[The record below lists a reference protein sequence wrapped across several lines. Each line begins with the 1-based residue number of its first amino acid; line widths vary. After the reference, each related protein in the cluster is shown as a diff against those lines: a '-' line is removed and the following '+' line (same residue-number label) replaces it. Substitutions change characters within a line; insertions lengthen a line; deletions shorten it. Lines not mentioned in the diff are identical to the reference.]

1 MGQSEDLISE
11 RPVINVSNNNNG
23 RVMNTPILSS
33 TIKNKQPHEIQHSIT
48 KADLFTRAVIMLLA
62 MTLSACQVMPSSQVE
77 SDDEVVISGD
87 LSINILAMSYS
98 PAKLEVVKPG
108 RYTVT
113 VSNASTILH
122 DIVFSNGIKL
132 IIAPGKQVSTI
143 LDIPESGLGYS
154 CSLPGHKDAGM
165 FGTITVNSEDH
176 HSAESKSTALL
187 ANYSPYDPKVPALLP
202 FETHDIYLMAVEKL
216 NTVAKGVTQQLWTYN
231 GKVPGPIIHVRLGDT
246 VRVHLSNPS
255 SNKLAHSVDFHS
267 SQVAW
272 NDEMTSINP
281 GEEKLY
287 EWRAD
292 YAGVWMYH
300 CGSNPALHHIA
311 SGMYG
316 MVIVEPREGLSKVD
330 HELAIVQSEFYVGQ
344 EGHTTD
350 LHKASLHGPDYVVF
364 NGVADQYKDH
374 PIEVGT
380 SKKVRMYVL
389 NAGPNEDSSF
399 HVVGTI
405 FSRVI
410 KEGIELTPENKG
422 HYGAQAVDLAP
433 AQGAIIEFT
442 TPEDGLYP
450 MVTHAFNFVG
460 KGALGLIKAGDGDP
474 KK

>member
-1 MGQSEDLISE
+1 
-11 RPVINVSNNNNG
+11 
-23 RVMNTPILSS
+23 MNTPILSS
-33 TIKNKQPHEIQHSIT
+33 TIKNKQPQEIQNHIMN
-48 KADLFTRAVIMLLA
+48 ADRYTRVVIMLLA
-62 MTLSACQVMPSSQVE
+62 IALSACQVIPSSQTE
-77 SDDEVVISGD
+77 SDEVIISGD

-98 PAKLEVVKPG
+98 PTKIEVVKSG
-108 RYTVT
+108 RYAVT
-113 VSNASTILH
+113 VSNTATIPH
-122 DIVFSNGIKL
+122 DIVFSNGTKL
-132 IIAPGKQVSTI
+132 MLAPGQKASTI
-143 LDIPESGLGYS
+143 LDIPDSGLEYL

-165 FGTITVNSEDH
+165 SGTITVNSEGQH
-176 HSAESKSTALL
+176 AKSKATTLL

-202 FETHDIYLMAVEKL
+202 FETHDIYLIAEEKL

-231 GKVPGPIIHVRLGDT
+231 GNVPGPVIHVRLGDT
-246 VRVHLSNPS
+246 VRVHLSNPT
-255 SNKLAHSVDFHS
+255 SNKLAHSIDFHS

-287 EWRAD
+287 QWRAD

-316 MVIVEPREGLSKVD
+316 MVIVEPREGLPKVD
-330 HELAIVQSEFYVGQ
+330 HEFAIVQSEFYVGQ
-344 EGHTTD
+344 EGHTTN
-350 LHKASLHGPDYVVF
+350 LHKASLHSPDYVVF

-380 SKKVRMYVL
+380 GKKVRMYVL

-399 HVVGTI
+399 HIVGTI

-442 TPEDGLYP
+442 TAEDGLYP

-460 KGALGLIKAGDGDP
+460 KGALGLIKAGDGNP
-474 KK
+474 NK

>member
-1 MGQSEDLISE
+1 
-11 RPVINVSNNNNG
+11 
-23 RVMNTPILSS
+23 MNTPILSS
-33 TIKNKQPHEIQHSIT
+33 TIKNKQPQEIQNHIMN
-48 KADLFTRAVIMLLA
+48 ADRYTRVVIMLLA
-62 MTLSACQVMPSSQVE
+62 IALSACQVIPSSQTE
-77 SDDEVVISGD
+77 SDEVIISGD
-87 LSINILAMSYS
+87 LSIKILAMSYS
-98 PAKLEVVKPG
+98 PTKIEVVKSG
-108 RYTVT
+108 RYAVT
-113 VSNASTILH
+113 VSNTATIPH
-122 DIVFSNGIKL
+122 DIVFSNGTKL
-132 IIAPGKQVSTI
+132 MLAPGQKASTI
-143 LDIPESGLGYS
+143 LDIPDSGLEYL

-165 FGTITVNSEDH
+165 SGTITVNSEGQH
-176 HSAESKSTALL
+176 AKSKATTLL

-202 FETHDIYLMAVEKL
+202 FETHDIYLIAEEKL

-231 GKVPGPIIHVRLGDT
+231 GNVPGPVIHVRLGDT
-246 VRVHLSNPS
+246 VRVHLSNPT
-255 SNKLAHSVDFHS
+255 SNKLAHSIDFHS

-287 EWRAD
+287 QWRAD

-316 MVIVEPREGLSKVD
+316 MVIVEPREGLPKVD
-330 HELAIVQSEFYVGQ
+330 HEFAIVQSEFYVGQ
-344 EGHTTD
+344 EGHTTN
-350 LHKASLHGPDYVVF
+350 LHKASLHSPDYVVF

-380 SKKVRMYVL
+380 GKKVRMYVL

-399 HVVGTI
+399 HIVGTI

-442 TPEDGLYP
+442 TAEDGLYP

-460 KGALGLIKAGDGDP
+460 KGALGLIKAGDGNP
-474 KK
+474 NK

>member
-1 MGQSEDLISE
+1 
-11 RPVINVSNNNNG
+11 
-23 RVMNTPILSS
+23 MNTLLLSS
-33 TIKNKQPHEIQHSIT
+33 TIKNKQLQGIQHSIT
-48 KADLFTRAVIMLLA
+48 KANRYTLVVILLLA
-62 MTLSACQVMPSSQVE
+62 IALSACQVMPSSESE
-77 SDDEVVISGD
+77 SDQAVISGD
-87 LSINILAMSYS
+87 LNINILAMSYS
-98 PAKLEVVKPG
+98 PSKLEVVKSG
-108 RYTVT
+108 RYAVN
-113 VSNASTILH
+113 VSNTTTIPH

-132 IIAPGKQVSTI
+132 IVAPGQQASTL
-143 LDIPESGLGYS
+143 LDIPNSGLGYF

-165 FGTITVNSEDH
+165 FGTITVNSEGH
-176 HSAESKSTALL
+176 HAERKATELL

-202 FETHDIYLMAVEKL
+202 FETRDIYLRAEEKL
-216 NTVAKGVTQQLWTYN
+216 NTVAKGVSQQLWTYN
-231 GKVPGPIIHVRLGDT
+231 GKVPGPVIHVRLGDM
-246 VRVHLSNPS
+246 VRIHLSNPA

-287 EWRAD
+287 QWRAD

-316 MVIVEPREGLSKVD
+316 MVIVEPREGLPKVD
-330 HELAIVQSEFYVGQ
+330 HEFALVQSEFYVGQ

-350 LHKASLHGPDYVVF
+350 LHKASLHDPDYVVF
-364 NGVADQYKDH
+364 NGVANQYKDH

-380 SKKVRMYVL
+380 GKKVRMYVL

-442 TPEDGLYP
+442 TAEDGLYP

-474 KK
+474 KND

>member
-1 MGQSEDLISE
+1 MCQSEVLCLSGRLSIL
-11 RPVINVSNNNNG
+11 VIITKG
-23 RVMNTPILSS
+23 REIMNTPIL
-33 TIKNKQPHEIQHSIT
+33 TIKNKQPQRIQNSIT
-48 KADLFTRAVIMLLA
+48 KVDRFTRAVIMILA
-62 MTLSACQVMPSSQVE
+62 MALSACQVMPSSQSE
-77 SDDEVVISGD
+77 SNEVVISGN

-98 PAKLEVVKPG
+98 PSKLEIVKPG
-108 RYTVT
+108 RYAVT
-113 VSNASTILH
+113 VFNTTTILH

-132 IIAPGKQVSTI
+132 IVAPGQKASTI
-143 LDIPESGLGYS
+143 LDIPDSGLEYS

-165 FGTITVNSEDH
+165 SGTITVNNEGH
-176 HSAESKSTALL
+176 HAESKATAIL

-202 FETHDIYLMAVEKL
+202 FATHDIYLIAEEKL
-216 NTVAKGVTQQLWTYN
+216 NTVAKGVSQQLWTYN
-231 GKVPGPIIHVRLGDT
+231 GKVPGPVIHVRLGDT
-246 VRVHLSNPS
+246 VRVHLSNPF
-255 SNKLAHSVDFHS
+255 SNKLAHSVDFHA

-287 EWRAD
+287 QWRAD

-316 MVIVEPREGLSKVD
+316 MVIVEPREGLQKVD
-330 HELAIVQSEFYVGQ
+330 HEFAIVQSEFYVGQ
-344 EGHTTD
+344 EGHATD
-350 LHKASLHGPDYVVF
+350 LHKASLHSPDYVVF

-380 SKKVRMYVL
+380 GKKVRMYVL

-433 AQGAIIEFT
+433 AQGAIVEFT
-442 TPEDGLYP
+442 TAEDGLYP
-450 MVTHAFNFVG
+450 MVTHAFILVG
-460 KGALGLIKAGDGDP
+460 KGALGLIKAGDGEP

>member
-1 MGQSEDLISE
+1 
-11 RPVINVSNNNNG
+11 
-23 RVMNTPILSS
+23 MNTPILSS
-33 TIKNKQPHEIQHSIT
+33 TIKNKQPQEIQNHIMN
-48 KADLFTRAVIMLLA
+48 ADRYTRVVIMLLA
-62 MTLSACQVMPSSQVE
+62 IALSACQVIPSSQTE
-77 SDDEVVISGD
+77 SDEVIISGD

-98 PAKLEVVKPG
+98 PTKIEVVKSG
-108 RYTVT
+108 RYAVT
-113 VSNASTILH
+113 VSNTATIPH
-122 DIVFSNGIKL
+122 DIVFSNGTKL
-132 IIAPGKQVSTI
+132 MLPPGQKASTI
-143 LDIPESGLGYS
+143 LDIPDSGLEYL

-165 FGTITVNSEDH
+165 SGTITVNSEGQH
-176 HSAESKSTALL
+176 AKSKATTLL

-202 FETHDIYLMAVEKL
+202 FETHDIYLIAEEKL

-231 GKVPGPIIHVRLGDT
+231 GNVPGPVIHVRLGDT
-246 VRVHLSNPS
+246 VRVHLSNPT
-255 SNKLAHSVDFHS
+255 SNKLAHSIDFHS

-287 EWRAD
+287 QWRAD

-316 MVIVEPREGLSKVD
+316 MVIVEPREGLPKVD
-330 HELAIVQSEFYVGQ
+330 HEFAIVQSEFYVGQ
-344 EGHTTD
+344 EGHTTN
-350 LHKASLHGPDYVVF
+350 LHKASLHSPDYVVF

-380 SKKVRMYVL
+380 GKKVRMYVL

-399 HVVGTI
+399 HIVGTI

-442 TPEDGLYP
+442 TAEDGLYP

-460 KGALGLIKAGDGDP
+460 KGALGLIKAGDGNP
-474 KK
+474 NK

>member
-1 MGQSEDLISE
+1 
-11 RPVINVSNNNNG
+11 
-23 RVMNTPILSS
+23 MNTPILSS
-33 TIKNKQPHEIQHSIT
+33 TIKNKPLLEIQSHIMN
-48 KADLFTRAVIMLLA
+48 ADRYTRVVIMLLA
-62 MTLSACQVMPSSQVE
+62 IALSACQVIPSSQTE
-77 SDDEVVISGD
+77 SDEVIISGD

-98 PAKLEVVKPG
+98 PTKLEVVKSG
-108 RYTVT
+108 RYAVT
-113 VSNASTILH
+113 VSNTATIPH
-122 DIVFSNGIKL
+122 DIVFSNGTKL
-132 IIAPGKQVSTI
+132 MLAPGQKASTI
-143 LDIPESGLGYS
+143 LDIPDSGLEYL
-154 CSLPGHKDAGM
+154 CSLPGHKEAGM
-165 FGTITVNSEDH
+165 SGTITVNSEGQH
-176 HSAESKSTALL
+176 AKSKATTLL

-202 FETHDIYLMAVEKL
+202 FETHDIYLIAEEKL

-231 GKVPGPIIHVRLGDT
+231 GNVPGPVIHVRLGDT
-246 VRVHLSNPS
+246 VRVHLSNPT
-255 SNKLAHSVDFHS
+255 SNKLAHSIDFHS

-287 EWRAD
+287 QWRAD

-316 MVIVEPREGLSKVD
+316 MVIVEPREGLLKVD
-330 HELAIVQSEFYVGQ
+330 HEFAIVQSEFYVGQ
-344 EGHTTD
+344 EGHTTN
-350 LHKASLHGPDYVVF
+350 LHKARLHGPDYVVF

-380 SKKVRMYVL
+380 GKKVRMYVL

-399 HVVGTI
+399 HIVGTI

-433 AQGAIIEFT
+433 AQGAIVEFT
-442 TPEDGLYP
+442 TAEDGLYP

>member
-1 MGQSEDLISE
+1 
-11 RPVINVSNNNNG
+11 
-23 RVMNTPILSS
+23 MNTLLLSS
-33 TIKNKQPHEIQHSIT
+33 TIKNKQLQGIQHSIT
-48 KADLFTRAVIMLLA
+48 KANRYTLVVILLLA
-62 MTLSACQVMPSSQVE
+62 IALSACQVIPSSESE
-77 SDDEVVISGD
+77 SDQAVISGD
-87 LSINILAMSYS
+87 LNINILAMSYS
-98 PAKLEVVKPG
+98 PSKLEVVKPG
-108 RYTVT
+108 RYAVN
-113 VSNASTILH
+113 VSNTTTIPH

-132 IIAPGKQVSTI
+132 VVAPGQQASTL
-143 LDIPESGLGYS
+143 LDIPDSGLGYS

-165 FGTITVNSEDH
+165 FGTITVNSEGH
-176 HSAESKSTALL
+176 HAERKATELL

-202 FETHDIYLMAVEKL
+202 FETRDIYLRAEEKL
-216 NTVAKGVTQQLWTYN
+216 NTVAKGVSQQLWTYN
-231 GKVPGPIIHVRLGDT
+231 GKVPGPVIHVRLGDM
-246 VRVHLSNPS
+246 VRIHLSNPA

-287 EWRAD
+287 QWRAD

-316 MVIVEPREGLSKVD
+316 MVIVEPREGLPKVD
-330 HELAIVQSEFYVGQ
+330 HEFAIVQSEFYVGQ

-350 LHKASLHGPDYVVF
+350 LHKASLHDPDYVVF
-364 NGVADQYKDH
+364 NGVANQYKDH
-374 PIEVGT
+374 PIAVGT
-380 SKKVRMYVL
+380 GKKVRMYVL
-389 NAGPNEDSSF
+389 NASPNEDSSF

-442 TPEDGLYP
+442 TAEDGLYP

-474 KK
+474 KND